1 MLGMVGGA
9 LGPRFPSLPGDAW
22 LEEALKGRTPVGLFG
37 GCEVIL
43 HAGPVFVGEDYQC
56 RRQLVACGE
65 TPKAEFRW
73 TRTFLYEKKSGK
85 LVAKMTL
92 QDMQLKNSLE
102 GYAELRARSDA
113 TQAEGS
119 GEMVADEGKK
129 TGMATNGVVE
139 SFYDFFA
146 QLYSSSFTAQGAAA
160 DPGLASLA
168 PWANELDKARIEA
181 DLKPEGLQSKADRC
195 ARPHRLE
202 FGWPEDALF
211 QTPTKTP
218 KVACRTPRAS
228 RESLQPEL
236 GVAPHGF
243 PEPME
248 QREQVA
254 RQQEEFLRQQ
264 QCELREQREQYF
276 QEQEAKIEDVDAMRF
291 ATREDLIDQHVA
303 YFLRKNPEVKSRHK
317 IQRIRPN
324 TYLLDSR
331 EVQIEWQYA
340 TEPGGQGFLVVV
352 DGPLRQ
358 PFSDYMMDTEE
369 LGGENATYD
378 GQDIV
383 QSNLHLIARD
393 RRISFNDTHK
403 VYNRLEA
410 MKVAKEQA
418 LVREKAAG
426 YVKDGREVPQDLMAR
441 YKKTLWPH
449 GGATSVTRATG
460 HAATIATAAL
470 ATAAVAPTASAGG
483 RASAPAAAHAGAGA
497 SSIARAS
504 GANA

>member
-1 MLGMVGGA
+1 MSNNRAQHL
-9 LGPRFPSLPGDAW
+9 R
-22 LEEALKGRTPVGLFG
+22 EQKQRELK
-37 GCEVIL
+37 
-43 HAGPVFVGEDYQC
+43 
-56 RRQLVACGE
+56 
-65 TPKAEFRW
+65 
-73 TRTFLYEKKSGK
+73 
-85 LVAKMTL
+85 
-92 QDMQLKNSLE
+92 
-102 GYAELRARSDA
+102 
-113 TQAEGS
+113 
-119 GEMVADEGKK
+119 
-129 TGMATNGVVE
+129 
-139 SFYDFFA
+139 
-146 QLYSSSFTAQGAAA
+146 
-160 DPGLASLA
+160 
-168 PWANELDKARIEA
+168 
-181 DLKPEGLQSKADRC
+181 
-195 ARPHRLE
+195 
-202 FGWPEDALF
+202 
-211 QTPTKTP
+211 
-218 KVACRTPRAS
+218 
-228 RESLQPEL
+228 
-236 GVAPHGF
+236 
-243 PEPME
+243 E

-276 QEQEAKIEDVDAMRF
+276 QEQEAKIEEQLPKERRSERKSERPAEKKDTYKADP
-291 ATREDLIDQHVA
+291 EDLIDQHVA

-369 LGGENATYD
+369 NATYD

-441 YKKTLWPH
+441 YKKNIQVKLGLSRPKGVRPSKTEELPPSPEPP
-449 GGATSVTRATG
+449 ATQPPSPQPPSPQPPSPQR
-460 HAATIATAAL
+460 
-470 ATAAVAPTASAGG
+470 P
-483 RASAPAAAHAGAGA
+483 APAAVPAPPQPHTSARVPAASPAPVGRMHSGQAQQLVAYGCPSPKPSTRPVSDGAAGGGTPGLPVPPPLPLRQWAAPNPVLLGAGTPT
-497 SSIARAS
+497 SIASQPYKTQLPATWQRTHHTPRTPS
-504 GANA
+504 GGMERMDLPQVDPGKKVAVLGLRNPFEEPSLFGDRVVAAPARDMKFFPRGPEPAGRPRVHYDY